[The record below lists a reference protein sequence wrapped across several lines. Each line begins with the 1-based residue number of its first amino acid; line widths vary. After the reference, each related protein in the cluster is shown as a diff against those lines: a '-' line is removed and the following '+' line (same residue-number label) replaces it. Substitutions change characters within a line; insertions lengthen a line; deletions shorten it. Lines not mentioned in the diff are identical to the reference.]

1 MEIKIVDENG
11 QVEEAKTPVAEVER
25 DIDVSAP
32 ADLNV
37 IDVAQMLDLGLE
49 EMKEDSDKI
58 KTLID
63 WAKTQV
69 DEPTMANIKIAIR
82 NLESRVGSP
91 PMSEKRVSK
100 MHRFAFL
107 ELQEQKLKKEKESMY
122 V

>member
-1 MEIKIVDENG
+1 MEIKIVDEKG
-11 QVEEAKTPVAEVER
+11 QVEKTEPVVEVQR

-32 ADLNV
+32 VDLNV
-37 IDVAQMLDLGLE
+37 IDVAQMLNLGLD

-69 DEPTMANIKIAIR
+69 DEPTMSNIKIAIR

-91 PMSEKRVSK
+91 PLGEKRIDK
-100 MHRFAFL
+100 IHRFAYL
-107 ELQEQKLKKEKESMY
+107 ELQEQKLRKEKESMY